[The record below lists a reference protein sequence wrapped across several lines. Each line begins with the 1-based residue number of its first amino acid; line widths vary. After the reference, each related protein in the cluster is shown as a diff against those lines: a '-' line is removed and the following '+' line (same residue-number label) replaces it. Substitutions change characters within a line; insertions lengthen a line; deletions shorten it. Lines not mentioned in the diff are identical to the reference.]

1 MEEDEES
8 TESKLFSLFIV
19 DRKIDLITPMLTP
32 FTYEAILD
40 DLYGIKQNQVVFTC
54 DDPTITQL
62 KDKTLKLSQDTIFN
76 NYKLY
81 NVREFL

>member
-8 TESKLFSLFIV
+8 SESKLYSLFIV

-40 DLYGIKQNQVVFTC
+40 DLYGIK
-54 DDPTITQL
+54 
-62 KDKTLKLSQDTIFN
+62 
-76 NYKLY
+76 
-81 NVREFL
+81 